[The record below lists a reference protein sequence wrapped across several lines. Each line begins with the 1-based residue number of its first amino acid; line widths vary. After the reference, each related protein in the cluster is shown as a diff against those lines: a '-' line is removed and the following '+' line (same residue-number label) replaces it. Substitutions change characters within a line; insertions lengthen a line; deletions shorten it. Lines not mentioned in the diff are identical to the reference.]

1 MKMRLDKYLSNMGV
15 GSRKEV
21 KAMIQKNMV
30 TVNGAVVTVPKKIV
44 DTEDD
49 ITVSGEAIAFQAYVY
64 LMLNKPQ
71 GVISATRGREE
82 TVLDLVPESYRHRDL
97 FPVGRLDKDTVGLLL
112 ISDDGRLGQQL
123 LSPKNHVAKSYL
135 ATVDADIPES
145 APAAF
150 QAGFDLEP
158 EGVHTKPADL
168 AILDARR
175 AIVTIHEGKY
185 HQVKRMFAFVGTEV
199 IHLKR
204 LSMGSL
210 ALDESLAEGEIRELT
225 EDEIAA
231 LQNDVDKKPD
241 IDQR

>member
-112 ISDDGRLGQQL
+112 ITDDGRLGQQL
-123 LSPKNHVAKSYL
+123 LSPKNHVAKRYL